1 MNMHSASLAISPHQ
15 GSDTGGQNAPMESYQ
30 AEIAAAAARLIVEEG
45 LDYGAAKRRAAKQL
59 GMGGRGGLP
68 DNREVEAAV
77 EEYIAL
83 FCADTQ
89 PQELRALRE
98 LALQWMLR
106 LARFRPHLGGAVWR
120 GTATRH
126 SDIYLQ
132 LFCEDSKAAEI
143 ALIDMG
149 VRFEVRSVPG
159 FHGELVDALSV
170 HVRCDTLQENIGVH
184 LLVYDQ
190 DDIRGALQPD
200 DQGRRPRGEA
210 DALRRIMENTQP

>member
-1 MNMHSASLAISPHQ
+1 M
-15 GSDTGGQNAPMESYQ
+15 DSYKE
-30 AEIAAAAARLIVEEG
+30 EITATAARLVVEEG

-59 GMGGRGGLP
+59 GAGARGGLP
-68 DNREVEAAV
+68 DNAELESAV
-77 EEYIAL
+77 EEYIAI

-89 PQELRALRE
+89 PTELRALRE
-98 LALQWMLR
+98 LALHWMER
-106 LARFRPHLGGAVWR
+106 LARFSPHLGGAVWR

-149 VRFEVRSVPG
+149 VRFEARSVPG
-159 FHGELVDALSV
+159 FQGALVDALSV
-170 HVRCDTLQENIGVH
+170 HVRSEALQENIGLH
-184 LLVYDQ
+184 LMVYDQ

-200 DQGRRPRGEA
+200 ARGRSPRGDA
-210 DALRRIMENTQP
+210 DALRRLMENMPQ

>member
-1 MNMHSASLAISPHQ
+1 
-15 GSDTGGQNAPMESYQ
+15 MESYQ
-30 AEIAAAAARLIVEEG
+30 AEIAAVAARLIVEEG
-45 LDYGAAKRRAAKQL
+45 LDYGAAKRRAVKQL
-59 GMGGRGGLP
+59 GSDARAGLP
-68 DNREVEAAV
+68 DNHAVEAAV

-98 LALQWMLR
+98 LALQWMRR
-106 LARFRPHLGGAVWR
+106 LLRFRPHLGGAVWR

-159 FHGELVDALSV
+159 FRGELVDALSV
-170 HVRCDTLQENIGVH
+170 HSRCDPLQENIGVH
-184 LLVYDQ
+184 LLVYDE

-200 DQGRRPRGEA
+200 NQGRRPRGDVE
-210 DALRRIMENTQP
+210 ALRRLMENTQP

>member
-1 MNMHSASLAISPHQ
+1 
-15 GSDTGGQNAPMESYQ
+15 MESYQ
-30 AEIAAAAARLIVEEG
+30 AEIAAAAARLVVEEG
-45 LDYGAAKRRAAKQL
+45 LDYGAAKRRAVKQL
-59 GMGGRGGLP
+59 GAAGRGGLP
-68 DNREVEAAV
+68 DNHEVEAAV

-89 PQELRALRE
+89 PHELRALRE
-98 LALQWMLR
+98 LALHWMQR
-106 LARFRPHLGGAVWR
+106 LARFQPHLGGAVWR
-120 GTATRH
+120 GTATRR

-149 VRFEVRSVPG
+149 IRFEVRSVPG

-170 HVRCDTLQENIGVH
+170 HARCVPLQENIGVH
-184 LLVYDQ
+184 LLVYDK

-200 DQGRRPRGEA
+200 DRGRSPRGDTA
-210 DALRRIMENTQP
+210 ALQRLMDNAAP

>member
-1 MNMHSASLAISPHQ
+1 MHQQSLATRLGPPAAP
-15 GSDTGGQNAPMESYQ
+15 GGQNACMGTYQ
-30 AEIAAAAARLIVEEG
+30 AEIAAVAARLIVEEG
-45 LDYGAAKRRAAKQL
+45 LDYGAAKRRAVKQI
-59 GMGGRGGLP
+59 GAGSRTALP
-68 DNREVEAAV
+68 DNQAVEAAV

-98 LALQWMLR
+98 LALQWMHR
-106 LARFRPHLGGAVWR
+106 LARFQPHLGGAVWR
-120 GTATRH
+120 GTATRR

-149 VRFEVRSVPG
+149 IRFEVRSVPG

-170 HVRCDTLQENIGVH
+170 HERCLQLQENIGVH
-184 LLVYDQ
+184 LLVYDL
-190 DDIRGALQPD
+190 DDIRGALVPD
-200 DQGRRPRGEA
+200 DQGHRPRGDA
-210 DALRRIMENTQP
+210 AALRRLMENTTP